1 MPFPSAA
8 LPQRGTKVL
17 ARSARVVA
25 VVLALSCLTATG
37 LTSGGAQA
45 HPALSVLQQPA
56 DLNTLRV
63 YGYPVVSNPHDP
75 AASNGPAT
83 AGRLVNARLEQARP
97 VVAASFTTIEWGL
110 ASAWAASFGRWLA
123 RSSWEWRPW

>member
-25 VVLALSCLTATG
+25 VVLALSCLTAVG

-83 AGRLVNARLEQARP
+83 AGDVTAGQVTNLA
-97 VVAASFTTIEWGL
+97 T
-110 ASAWAASFGRWLA
+110 ASADSVVSNTATTMILLPITVMSATV
-123 RSSWEWRPW
+123 